1 MTISYHWL
9 LDYLPVS
16 LSVEEVSE
24 ILTSIGLEVEG
35 TEKIEAIKGSLEG
48 LLIGE
53 VLSCEQHPNADK
65 LKCTTV
71 NIGNDT
77 VLSIVCGAPNVAAG
91 QKVIVAPVGS
101 FVHPIKGD
109 AFEIKKAKIRG
120 ELSEGMLCAED
131 EIGIGSSHDGIKVLP
146 NDLVVGS
153 KAADYF
159 NIPAP
164 EIAIHIGLTPN
175 RADAMSHIGVA
186 KDICAYLTHH
196 RKQLFEVKL
205 PSFEKQSNTNTPLVE
220 VEIQHPVACPRYMGA
235 HLSNVQVGPSPEW
248 LQTKL
253 KTLGIRSIN
262 NVVDITNFILHEYG
276 QPLHAFDASKIEG
289 NKVVV
294 KTATAASKFI
304 SLDDKERNLI
314 DTDLMICNTLEPM
327 CMAGVYGGAKSG
339 VISNT
344 TSLFIESAYFNP
356 MWIRKTSLHHGL
368 RTDAATHFEKGV
380 DMLQVP
386 EALYRAIDLLKTY
399 ANATLSCSIV
409 DVYPSPLEQRTVTT
423 NLPFIN
429 RLAGKEYS
437 LNEVLAILKALG
449 FSIIS
454 EKEDAIIV
462 GVPYNKVDVFQGAD
476 LVEEILRIDGLD
488 QVVIADSIQFSVNA
502 SKLKNDRSDR
512 ESIAQLLSSIG
523 FQEIVTNSITNS
535 AYYPD
540 RTDLVKM
547 LNSLSSELDCLR
559 PALNASGLEVINYNS
574 NRKNTDLFLY
584 EFGKVYTQPSDLIFQ
599 EETKLGIWCTGLV
612 QQSNWNQ
619 KAKPVDLFYVKSIIE
634 AIFHKKGIVGL
645 EITFDEQGTVLW
657 KNKKQTIAKIEL
669 VGSAFEKI
677 VDLKNP
683 IYYAEIN
690 WDQLLKLQQL
700 KIQYKEVSKFPSVKR
715 DLSILVNKSVAYQA
729 IKETTDALKIEGL
742 SSYGLFDIF
751 ESEKIGI
758 ENRSLSLNY
767 QFQSQDATF
776 TDADIEAKM
785 QQIINAYSKQL
796 NAIIRS

>member
-1 MTISYHWL
+1 MTISYNWL

-35 TEKIEAIKGSLEG
+35 TEKIESIKGSLEG

-53 VLSCEQHPNADK
+53 VLTCAQHPNADK

-71 NIGNDT
+71 SIGNDT
-77 VLSIVCGAPNVAAG
+77 VLSIVCGAPNVAVG
-91 QKVIVAPVGS
+91 QKVIVAPVGC
-101 FVHPIKGD
+101 FVHPLKGD

-120 ELSEGMLCAED
+120 EVSEGMLCADD
-131 EIGIGSSHDGIKVLP
+131 EIGLGESHDGLKVLP
-146 NDLVVGS
+146 NELIVGT
-153 KAADYF
+153 KASDYF

-164 EIAIHIGLTPN
+164 EKAIHIGLTPN

-196 RKQLFEVKL
+196 KKQLYEVKL
-205 PSFEKQSNTNTPLVE
+205 PSIDRKSNTQAPLIKVA
-220 VEIQHPVACPRYMGA
+220 IQQPVACPRYMGA
-235 HLSNVQVGPSPEW
+235 HLSNVKVGPSPEW

-289 NKVVV
+289 NKVIV
-294 KTATAASKFI
+294 KPALADYKFI
-304 SLDDKERNLI
+304 TLDDKERTLI
-314 DTDLMICNTLEPM
+314 DTDLMICNATEPM

-339 VISNT
+339 VT
-344 TSLFIESAYFNP
+344 TATTTLFLESAYFNP

-380 DMLQVP
+380 DLLQVP
-386 EALYRAIDLLKTY
+386 EALYRAIDLLGTY
-399 ANATLSCSIV
+399 ANATLSCAII
-409 DVYPSPLEQRTVTT
+409 DNYPSPIEQRTVTT
-423 NLPFIN
+423 NLAFIN
-429 RLAGKEYS
+429 RLAGKQYS
-437 LNEVLAILKALG
+437 LNEVVAILKALG
-449 FSIIS
+449 FSMINES
-454 EKEDAIIV
+454 AEEMIV

-476 LVEEILRIDGLD
+476 LVEELLRIDGLD
-488 QVVIADSIQFSVNA
+488 QVIISDSIQFSVNA
-502 SKLKNDRSDR
+502 SKLKNDRTDR
-512 ESIAQLLSSIG
+512 ESIAQLLSGIG

-540 RTDLVKM
+540 RTDSVKM

-559 PALNASGLEVINYNS
+559 PALLASGLEVINYNS
-574 NRKNTDLFLY
+574 NRKNSDLFLY
-584 EFGKVYTQPSDLIFQ
+584 EFGKVYTQPSPLIFQ

-619 KAKPVDLFYVKSIIE
+619 KAIAVDLFYVKSIIE

-645 EITFDEQGTVLW
+645 EVTFDEQGAVLW

-669 VGSAFEKI
+669 VGSAFDKI
-677 VDLKNP
+677 VDFKNP
-683 IYYAEIN
+683 IYYAEVN
-690 WDQLLKLQQL
+690 WDHLLKLQQL

-729 IKETTDALKIEGL
+729 IKETTDALKIDGL

-751 ESEKIGI
+751 ESEKIGL
-758 ENRSLSLNY
+758 ENRSLSFNY
-767 QFQSQDATF
+767 QFQSQEATF
-776 TDADIEAKM
+776 TDAEIEAKM